1 MGGYPMRHILIM
13 TFAILLTGAA
23 HADTMKNCAAA
34 WSAMTPADKAKTT
47 YKAYSTMCLKSGYTA
62 GTANGSMTATP
73 APAGATA
80 MCKDNT
86 YSMSKSPQGRCS
98 GHGGVAKTF

>member
-1 MGGYPMRHILIM
+1 MRLIAVAALASLL
-13 TFAILLTGAA
+13 AIPA

-34 WSAMTPADKAKTT
+34 WKAMTPADQAKTT

-62 GTANGSMTATP
+62 SSTNGSMTMTP

-86 YSMSKSPQGRCS
+86 YSMSKTATGRCS
-98 GHGGVAKTF
+98 GHGGVAKVM